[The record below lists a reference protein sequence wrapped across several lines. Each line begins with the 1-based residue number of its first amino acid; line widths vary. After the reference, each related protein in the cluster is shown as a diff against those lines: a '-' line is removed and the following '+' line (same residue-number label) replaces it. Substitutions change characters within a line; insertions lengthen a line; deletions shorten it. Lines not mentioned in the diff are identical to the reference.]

1 MEKISLIL
9 VVALFIYCEGQLD
22 RRTPPK
28 DLTIDQIMSRMLGG
42 YGAIANRLTLPGG
55 LVLKELDMYVTQEQF
70 NALNSNSKRK
80 RRKAVRNPVSYW
92 DGGRVPYR
100 FTPGHFDDGDQY
112 FVKVA
117 MRELEKYTCLR
128 FKERTTETDYV
139 DMMDSQGCWSRLGK
153 EGGRQELS
161 LDRNGCRFKGL
172 YLHEI
177 GHAVGLIHEQNRPD
191 RDGYIRINEQNIQ
204 PGLKD
209 QFNKYPVSY
218 INTYAI
224 PYDFPSV
231 MHYGV
236 TAFSRDGRS
245 QTISALP
252 AYKDKEAEIGRVYQ
266 KELSFGDVRVLNA
279 MYRCNDHCD
288 DSVRCDGGF
297 LDQNCEC
304 ICPDGTSDCMIGKT
318 KLNPGCRN
326 SEDDWKCNVWAKQG
340 ECRRRSEWMNTNCAR
355 ACGSCGNSQNV
366 RQDQENVCENVYD
379 DDTCNE
385 WRDNGD
391 CVVAEDWMRQN
402 CKMSCNY
409 CSKSNP
415 RPNTNCMNAYSDDTK
430 CRGWALEGECVI
442 NPAWMPI
449 NCASDCHS
457 CKNNGSIPDEGT
469 KTTRTPTQTRPP
481 VVTTPPPTTPP
492 PDSCEDRYPTS
503 GCQRFQSRWNYCTI
517 YKMWMDANCMKTCE
531 LCSGGKREKELDSC
545 KDENRY
551 CPDWARRGDCVFNPS
566 YMLSNCKKS
575 CRVCTSGLREGSD
588 ELVQQ
593 LMAEN
598 GSTRS
603 AVSQLSILIAICT
616 VAVLV

>member
-318 KLNPGCRN
+318 KLNP
-326 SEDDWKCNVWAKQG
+326 
-340 ECRRRSEWMNTNCAR
+340 
-355 ACGSCGNSQNV
+355 
-366 RQDQENVCENVYD
+366 DQENVCENVYD